1 MRKLTWT
8 TEEKKEYVAKQLKR
22 YYEFLVSLSDFKFEG
37 VYTTKIE
44 CNSKYDL
51 DVIVSAIDTKA
62 YSPFSSD
69 GSYDFLSS
77 ADSKLHVYALEEELF
92 HTVDR
97 QSTEVKAT
105 KEDYIKAFSD
115 YENGF
120 TQLGL
125 SNWSTVSSIFE
136 KAVESRDSFMFP
148 AFLQHLGLSQDDEN
162 FKTCLVNL
170 RRIAGYK
177 RTED

>member
-62 YSPFSSD
+62 YSTCELGLTLYKKENGVAQHSIRLTLDNPKMFRGYMYQGYSTPCFRGKLQTNKSIQFMRDYSD
-69 GSYDFLSS
+69 LSDSRNLVIEGIHKDELLS
-77 ADSKLHVYALEEELF
+77 AYFDVMPKLTNFVNSVH
-92 HTVDR
+92 
-97 QSTEVKAT
+97 
-105 KEDYIKAFSD
+105 IKA
-115 YENGF
+115 EHPH
-120 TQLGL
+120 LKVAGL
-125 SNWSTVSSIFE
+125 E
-136 KAVESRDSFMFP
+136 
-148 AFLQHLGLSQDDEN
+148 DD
-162 FKTCLVNL
+162 
-170 RRIAGYK
+170 
-177 RTED
+177 

>member
-62 YSPFSSD
+62 YSTSELGLTLYKKENGVAQHSIRLTLDNPKMFSGYMYQGYSTPCFRGKLQTNQSVQFMRDYSD
-69 GSYDFLSS
+69 LS
-77 ADSKLHVYALEEELF
+77 DLRKLIIEGIHKEELVSAYF
-92 HTVDR
+92 DVIPKLTDFVSSVR
-97 QSTEVKAT
+97 
-105 KEDYIKAFSD
+105 IKAE
-115 YENGF
+115 YPY
-120 TQLGL
+120 LKVAGL
-125 SNWSTVSSIFE
+125 E
-136 KAVESRDSFMFP
+136 
-148 AFLQHLGLSQDDEN
+148 DD
-162 FKTCLVNL
+162 
-170 RRIAGYK
+170 
-177 RTED
+177 

>member
-62 YSPFSSD
+62 YSTSELGLTLYKKENGVAQHSLRLTLDNPKMFSGYMYQGYSTPCFRGKLQTNQSVQFMRDYSD
-69 GSYDFLSS
+69 LS
-77 ADSKLHVYALEEELF
+77 DLRKLIIEGIHKEELVSAYF
-92 HTVDR
+92 DVIPKLTDFVSSVR
-97 QSTEVKAT
+97 
-105 KEDYIKAFSD
+105 IKAE
-115 YENGF
+115 YPYLKVE
-120 TQLGL
+120 GL
-125 SNWSTVSSIFE
+125 E
-136 KAVESRDSFMFP
+136 
-148 AFLQHLGLSQDDEN
+148 DD
-162 FKTCLVNL
+162 
-170 RRIAGYK
+170 
-177 RTED
+177 

>member
-62 YSPFSSD
+62 YSTYELGLTLYKKENGVAQHSIRLTLDNPKMFRGYMYQGYSTPCFRGKLQTNKSVQFMRDYSD
-69 GSYDFLSS
+69 LS
-77 ADSKLHVYALEEELF
+77 DSRKLVIEGISKEELVSAYF
-92 HTVDR
+92 DMIPKLTNFVNSVH
-97 QSTEVKAT
+97 
-105 KEDYIKAFSD
+105 IKAE
-115 YENGF
+115 YPPLKVG
-120 TQLGL
+120 GL
-125 SNWSTVSSIFE
+125 
-136 KAVESRDSFMFP
+136 
-148 AFLQHLGLSQDDEN
+148 DE
-162 FKTCLVNL
+162 
-170 RRIAGYK
+170 
-177 RTED
+177 D